1 MLACCGMNDPVKP
14 AVSLQRLQVKTF
26 DDDVF
31 PTVSRTIFAGR
42 PYDRGALT
50 PVLRAVTALMLLQQ
64 TKLETLKIG
73 RANDRMRLRSG
84 FRNAL
89 MLRLSSEGKGRPAS
103 TRPVPA
109 FNLTPSTLAATGH
122 ENECF
127 RSRWPDQPR
136 QRRRTQPL
144 RTRSAEITHIMAH
157 ARPTACMTRKSADGI
172 ACVVVASAACRA
184 STSARRF
191 GSQPQGQPPSERC

>member
-1 MLACCGMNDPVKP
+1 M
-14 AVSLQRLQVKTF
+14 
-26 DDDVF
+26 
-31 PTVSRTIFAGR
+31 IAG
-42 PYDRGALT
+42 LT

-64 TKLETLKIG
+64 TKLRRSTTKIG
-73 RANDRMRLRSG
+73 RANDRMRLRVASE
-84 FRNAL
+84 
-89 MLRLSSEGKGRPAS
+89 MRLCFAYPPKAKGRPAS

-191 GSQPQGQPPSERC
+191 GSQRQGQPPSERC